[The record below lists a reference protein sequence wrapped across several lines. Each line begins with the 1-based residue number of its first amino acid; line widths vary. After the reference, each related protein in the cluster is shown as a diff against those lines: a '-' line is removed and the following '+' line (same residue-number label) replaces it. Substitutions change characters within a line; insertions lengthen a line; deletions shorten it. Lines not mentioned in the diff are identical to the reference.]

1 MEVVCKSD
9 YQDIYRVK
17 DGVLLVINKFN
28 CITDEEGNK
37 NFIGYSM
44 RNKRYAKGCQSSLC
58 VLRDDYNDTYRGK
71 TYYAGQVIYEGY
83 PVELVDRHKWNYQI
97 KTTGDA
103 LSGDLTEIIM
113 LLYSILGRIVSED
126 DVCKD

>member
-17 DGVLLVINKFN
+17 DGVLLVINKFRY
-28 CITDEEGNK
+28 ITDEEGRT

-44 RNKRYAKGCQSSLC
+44 RNKRYTKGCQSSLC
-58 VLRDDYNDTYRGK
+58 ILRDDYNDTWHGK
-71 TYYAGQVIYEGY
+71 TYHAGQVIYDGY
-83 PVELVDRHKWNYQI
+83 PVELVDKSEWNFQI

-103 LSGDLTEIIM
+103 LSGDIGTITMLLNEII
-113 LLYSILGRIVSED
+113 GRILSD